1 MGSFFGNS
9 TKSVIKMIPV
19 VGDIYGNGIDIASSA
34 LKTLNNGISLSII
47 IILITAAILPII
59 KIVTITV
66 I

>member
-1 MGSFFGNS
+1 
-9 TKSVIKMIPV
+9 MIPV

-59 KIVTITV
+59 KIVTITFF
-66 I
+66 IKL